1 MKGMSVFFGLPMILL
16 TMVSCASSPN
26 PLRTE
31 WPFGAQFPYKE
42 SAITVKLAADPQLN
56 LYDGRANSLH
66 VCMYQL
72 RDPNAF
78 NKAANNEDGL
88 YILLNQNCNFA
99 DGSVADAVPI
109 SVQPGE
115 NMKYV
120 YNRAEGARYVAF
132 VAGYFESP
140 QKQRVVRLDRVPVVF
155 AKQSTGMFS
164 SEEVPVAANMHI
176 SLTLGAD
183 QIQAFNVSHTP

>member
-1 MKGMSVFFGLPMILL
+1 MKRLFVHSWLL
-16 TMVSCASSPN
+16 MVVLVMVSCASPSKRLP
-26 PLRTE
+26 TE

-42 SAITVKLAADPQLN
+42 SAITVKLTADPQLN
-56 LYDGRANSLH
+56 LYEGQANSLH

-78 NKAANNEDGL
+78 NKASNNEDGL
-88 YILLNQNCNFA
+88 YILLNQNCSFS

-120 YNRAEGARYVAF
+120 YNRAEDAKYIAF

-140 QKQRVVRLDRVPVVF
+140 QKQRVVRLDRVPVIFV
-155 AKQSTGMFS
+155 KQSTGMFS
-164 SEEVPVAANMHI
+164 SEDVPVAANMHI
-176 SLTLGAD
+176 SLTLGPD
-183 QIQAFNVSHTP
+183 QIQEFNVSHTP